1 MKERTWAA
9 LVLAAVLLSG
19 CGASEQTAAS
29 SAASG
34 SGDELAVVVSAAPAG
49 SAAGSTETMNAAST
63 QGSDRDLTEEEV
75 LAAYDRAVTAY
86 EWFDL
91 NALPCGGPVVLEDGI
106 GYQRVE
112 YAGFDTLDDLRTYL
126 RSLFSEDVISR
137 LLSQDTQT
145 PRYRDIDGELYVH
158 PGGREADPEKSSA
171 SAAVEQKEDG
181 SYLINVT
188 VDLLDNEQTTIAG
201 VECYAFPYQEVNG
214 RWVFTDFKLV
224 Y

>member
-1 MKERTWAA
+1 MKEGKCAA

-19 CGASEQTAAS
+19 CGAAEQTATS

-34 SGDELAVVVSAAPAG
+34 SGGELAVVVSVAPAE
-49 SAAGSTETMNAAST
+49 SAAGSTEIMGAART
-63 QGSDRDLTEEEV
+63 RGSDRELTEEEI
-75 LAAYDRAVTAY
+75 LAAYDRAVTAC
-86 EWFDL
+86 EWFNL
-91 NALPCGGPVVLEDGI
+91 NPLPCGGPVVLEDGI

-126 RSLFSEDVISR
+126 RSLFSEEVITR
-137 LLSQDTQT
+137 LISEGAQI

-158 PGGREADPEKSSA
+158 PGGREADPEKGSA
-171 SAAVEQKEDG
+171 SASVEQKEDG

-188 VDLLDNEQTTIAG
+188 VDLLDNDQTTVAG

-214 RWVFTDFKLV
+214 RWVFTDFQLA

>member
-1 MKERTWAA
+1 MKERKCAA

-19 CGASEQTAAS
+19 CGAEQTAAP
-29 SAASG
+29 SAVSG
-34 SGDELAVVVSAAPAG
+34 SGDELAVVVSAAPAE
-49 SAAGSTETMNAAST
+49 SAAGSTEIMGAART
-63 QGSDRDLTEEEV
+63 QGSDRNLTEEEI

-91 NALPCGGPVVLEDGI
+91 NPLPCGGPVVLEDGI

-137 LLSQDTQT
+137 LLSEDAQT

-171 SAAVEQKEDG
+171 AAAVEQKENG
-181 SYLINVT
+181 SYLVNVT
-188 VDLLDNEQTTIAG
+188 VDLLGNDQATVAG
-201 VECYAFPYQEVNG
+201 VECYAFPYQEING
-214 RWVFTDFKLV
+214 RWVFTDFQLV

>member
-1 MKERTWAA
+1 MKERKCAA

-19 CGASEQTAAS
+19 CGAAEQATAP
-29 SAASG
+29 SAGSG
-34 SGDELAVVVSAAPAG
+34 SGNELAAVVSAAPAQ
-49 SAAGSTETMNAAST
+49 SAAGSTEIMGAGRT
-63 QGSDRDLTEEEV
+63 QGSNRDLTEEEI

-91 NALPCGGPVVLEDGI
+91 NPLPCGGPVVLEDGI
-106 GYQRVE
+106 GFQRVE

-126 RSLFSEDVISR
+126 SSLFSEDVISR
-137 LLSQDTQT
+137 LLSEDAQT
-145 PRYRDIDGELYVH
+145 PRYRNIDGELYVH

-188 VDLLDNEQTTIAG
+188 VDLLGNEQTTVAG
-201 VECYAFPYQEVNG
+201 VECYAFPYREVNG
-214 RWVFTDFKLV
+214 RWVFTDFQLV

>member
-1 MKERTWAA
+1 MKERKCAA
-9 LVLAAVLLSG
+9 LLLAAVLLSG
-19 CGASEQTAAS
+19 CGAAEQTAAPS
-29 SAASG
+29 TVSG
-34 SGDELAVVVSAAPAG
+34 SGDELAAVVSAAPVE
-49 SAAGSTETMNAAST
+49 STAGSTETMNAAST
-63 QGSDRDLTEEEV
+63 QGSGLDLTEEEI

-86 EWFDL
+86 EWFEL
-91 NALPCGGPVVLEDGI
+91 NPLPSGGPMVPEGGI
-106 GYQRVE
+106 EYQRVE

-126 RSLFSEDVISR
+126 KSLFSEDVVSR
-137 LLSQDTQT
+137 LLPEDTQT

-188 VDLLDNEQTTIAG
+188 VDLLDNDQTTVAG

-214 RWVFTDFKLV
+214 RWVFTDFQLV

>member
-1 MKERTWAA
+1 MKERKCAV

-19 CGASEQTAAS
+19 CGAAEQTAAP
-29 SAASG
+29 SAVSG
-34 SGDELAVVVSAAPAG
+34 SRGELAMVVSAAPVQ
-49 SAAGSTETMNAAST
+49 SAAGSTETMGAART
-63 QGSDRDLTEEEV
+63 QGSDRDLPEEEV

-91 NALPCGGPVVLEDGI
+91 NPLPCGGPVVLEGGI

-137 LLSQDTQT
+137 LLPEDAQT
-145 PRYRDIDGELYVH
+145 PRYRNIDGGLYVH
-158 PGGREADPEKSSA
+158 PGGREADPEKGSA
-171 SAAVEQKEDG
+171 SASVEQKEDG

-188 VDLLDNEQTTIAG
+188 VDLMDNDQATVAG

-214 RWVFTDFKLV
+214 RWVFTDFQLV